1 MSPSVNPV
9 KPREAARS
17 RSRADA
23 ARNHD
28 AVVNAARRVFAQRG
42 LGVSMVEVA
51 RAAGVGV
58 GTVYRC
64 FPTKEALHLAVIE
77 HGFDG
82 LSDEAAAALAD
93 PDPGAAFFGF
103 LRHAATVMARD
114 RAIVGMARGGF
125 AGSARPASVARLFD
139 LTDELLAGRR
149 PRARYAPASPRRT
162 SPRCSPASATPRT
175 RAATR
180 HPRGSSAIWRCF
192 PPACGRTEP
201 RRKRG

>member
-139 LTDELLAGRR
+139 LTDELLARAEAAGAVRAGITAEDVSALLSGVGDAANEGGHPSPEGLERYLAVLSSGLR
-149 PRARYAPASPRRT
+149 PD
-162 SPRCSPASATPRT
+162 
-175 RAATR
+175 
-180 HPRGSSAIWRCF
+180 
-192 PPACGRTEP
+192 
-201 RRKRG
+201 